1 MGKAHHYHNTVGH
14 QGQALK
20 DHEARAYTQDQQI
33 ADFFTC
39 HPGELYTPWEIQA
52 LVFGIPRP
60 PITSVRRAMSNLTRD
75 GILTKTTE
83 KKVVGVYGH
92 TSYAWTLNLKYYES
106 LNAMEIVF
114 QPEGILEN
122 KTFAEWLEEDVAPA
136 KDVKGLVDKL
146 RKKISDDLDNAPLED
161 IGGPNLEDKDPQ
173 APEDA
178 KKRKSENEAKNSSQG
193 KLFDIPPIHPPE
205 SRCALCGRKLT
216 DPESVQTEMGPVCR
230 KKCAESVDILGPK
243 GKRIKH

>member
-114 QPEGILEN
+114 APEKPKEGLKMGDLLEPILEAT
-122 KTFAEWLEEDVAPA
+122 KV
-136 KDVKGLVDKL
+136 
-146 RKKISDDLDNAPLED
+146 
-161 IGGPNLEDKDPQ
+161 
-173 APEDA
+173 
-178 KKRKSENEAKNSSQG
+178 RKSENEAKNSPQG

-230 KKCAESVDILGPK
+230 KKCAESVEILEPK